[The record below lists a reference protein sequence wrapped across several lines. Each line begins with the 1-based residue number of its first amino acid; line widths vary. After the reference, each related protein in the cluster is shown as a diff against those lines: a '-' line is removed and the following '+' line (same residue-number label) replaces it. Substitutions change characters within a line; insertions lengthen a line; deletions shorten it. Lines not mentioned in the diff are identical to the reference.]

1 MAEGAAALQQ
11 RADAV
16 RELCDSVLSAEARY
30 GPRLLHLQRV
40 VLLTLAYAAA
50 LIVQPARPVG

>member
-16 RELCDSVLSAEARY
+16 RQLCDSVLSAEARY
-30 GPRLLHLQRV
+30 GPRLLYLQRI

-50 LIVQPARPVG
+50 LIVQLARPVG